1 MGWEVF
7 TTAPDQVIGEAWCE
21 LIRNAGIDCKLQ
33 PGDSIGYL
41 GVSVMPV
48 RLMVPEIET
57 ENAKKI
63 LDDYLGENASEPHE
77 DE

>member
-21 LIRNAGIDCKLQ
+21 LIRNAGVECKLQ
-33 PGDSIGYL
+33 PGDAIGFL
-41 GVSVMPV
+41 GISVMPV
-48 RLMVPEIET
+48 RLVVPEAEIEKAR
-57 ENAKKI
+57 EI
-63 LDDYLGENASEPHE
+63 LDDYLGDNTEEQLE

>member
-21 LIRNAGIDCKLQ
+21 LIRNSGIDCKLQ
-33 PGDSIGYL
+33 PGDSIGFL

-57 ENAKKI
+57 DNAKKI